1 MGLASKCSEQD
12 ESIQDLH
19 DTFDPNRNLLSA
31 FSRDNVEMYHSK
43 YTKSYGH
50 WEKNLKIL
58 WLMSYHIDILGK
70 NASTLS
76 KVDVQ
81 IFIYNGCD

>member
-1 MGLASKCSEQD
+1 
-12 ESIQDLH
+12 
-19 DTFDPNRNLLSA
+19 
-31 FSRDNVEMYHSK
+31 MYHSK